1 LRPDRR
7 SAAVRVVRSSHHRG
21 TVPAPGRTR
30 TDRRRSFVS
39 PHEPTVYVS
48 YPLGLC
54 DVTSWES
61 NRVTGVLRTESLDSV
76 AGSAVHLTT
85 ADEQQAV
92 SMTLN

>member
-1 LRPDRR
+1 L
-7 SAAVRVVRSSHHRG
+7 
-21 TVPAPGRTR
+21 
-30 TDRRRSFVS
+30 
-39 PHEPTVYVS
+39 
-48 YPLGLC
+48 
-54 DVTSWES
+54 WES